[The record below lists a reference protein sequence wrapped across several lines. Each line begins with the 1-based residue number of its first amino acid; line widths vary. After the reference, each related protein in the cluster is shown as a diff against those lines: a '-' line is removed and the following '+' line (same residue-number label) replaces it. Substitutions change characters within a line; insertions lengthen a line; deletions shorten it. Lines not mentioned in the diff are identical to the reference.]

1 MFITRQGFDD
11 QGSSIAE
18 QDRNTGHT
26 ASLCIPVEGS
36 DVLFH
41 RVGVREGG
49 YVAGRA
55 KSARV
60 MPGDLSRG
68 QFVIVCQPLYTVNTT
83 NCRLIQMRSAHGA
96 RTYSMPIRLASR
108 NAPRLK
114 IPSCTRVK
122 LLIRLINLV
131 ELLRPPSSFPSLNQ
145 LPIQLRVFFF
155 NFACN
160 KN

>member
-11 QGSSIAE
+11 QGSSIQNRIE
-18 QDRNTGHT
+18 TRNSGHT
-26 ASLCIPVEGS
+26 ASVCIPVEGS
-36 DVLFH
+36 DVSFH

-114 IPSCTRVK
+114 IPSCTR
-122 LLIRLINLV
+122 
-131 ELLRPPSSFPSLNQ
+131 EASDPSH
-145 LPIQLRVFFF
+145 
-155 NFACN
+155 
-160 KN
+160 